1 MSEKCNFC
9 GGKIFDE
16 KGQDYGF
23 QMASGKWV
31 CFDDDCLFSCV
42 QNLDMQLIEAKNFIR
57 TRNVVC
63 TWCGF
68 MVVYDNEDETTK
80 QAARDAVNA
89 HALVCEKDPRTIQLK
104 QVETNYDALQT
115 PMPCGHL
122 ARYAVNGEEGTQYCV
137 MCHVSNL
144 DGTIDVLHKTL
155 HEIALGLDECE
166 GCTCEM
172 GNAPNGQPY
181 HAIGCTETLAI
192 IARKA
197 IGEQ

>member
-1 MSEKCNFC
+1 MSEIIWDREENKRLD
-9 GGKIFDE
+9 KILSARF
-16 KGQDYGF
+16 QDLTKLENTIGYY
-23 QMASGKWV
+23 WV
-31 CFDDDCLFSCV
+31 EADDKENARKAV
-42 QNLDMQLIEAKNFIR
+42 IELEAL
-57 TRNVVC
+57 
-63 TWCGF
+63 
-68 MVVYDNEDETTK
+68 ET
-80 QAARDAVNA
+80 N
-89 HALVCEKDPRTIQLK
+89 LK
-104 QVETNYDALQT
+104 QVEANYDALQT

-122 ARYAVNGEEGTQYCV
+122 ARYAVNEEEGTQYCV

-192 IARKA
+192 IARRA